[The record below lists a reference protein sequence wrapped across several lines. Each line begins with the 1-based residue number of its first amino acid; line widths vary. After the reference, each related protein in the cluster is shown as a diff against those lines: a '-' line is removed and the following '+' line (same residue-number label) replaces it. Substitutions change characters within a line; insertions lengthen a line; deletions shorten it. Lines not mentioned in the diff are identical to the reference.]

1 MRYIFKILVFSG
13 NTEISNLY
21 ISEAFNEIGEEKESY
36 DEWYREIRV
45 LEDYCDLEVD
55 VITNIAADF
64 DELLP
69 TADGI
74 VYFLNPLEVGEFELF
89 KMLLPDIFLVKR
101 DIPTVIIFY
110 DQNGVL
116 PMSVNDLLETIWVN
130 YPSLE
135 AFVNLNPRNFHQALQ
150 ALCLAMI
157 NGDSPLN
164 IENAW
169 MRFPIFIQMANIYYD
184 NKNYYYAAQAVKK
197 AALIADIYNKE
208 EYFILSEQA
217 AYLYSKL
224 NLYLEASKI
233 LERVDRKKSL
243 NYKKLYAEAMITD
256 GNRLFNKGKYE
267 KAARIYEKAAQWSS
281 IELRDEK
288 IIHETFRLS
297 INSWISA
304 CRVENAFRIL
314 ESLPHKEILTILK
327 EISEKIRDEADFLV
341 SINDYESAREQLYRA
356 IDKYQREGLSE
367 EVEKLTEK
375 LSDILIRLLK
385 EQVNQN
391 KIYAAKQTYDE
402 IENMWESYKV
412 QKKNLDSIL
421 ERLITLF
428 LKEYNFGI
436 STILISKLSSL
447 KLKKKV
453 TKLSSIA
460 EDEYKVSKK
469 KEIEEN
475 LKKGVDLLGEFVEA
489 ELNIIVD
496 MNSQKIEGANK
507 LIELNEHLNAA
518 NILKNQAIYLKM
530 IGKEDIG
537 YQILTKSLD
546 VLLRAKIFEDFF
558 VLYEDLTEDMKKR
571 YLTGVYPLYILKLK
585 EIKKQETHKR
595 NESIFENSNRIFRNQ
610 LLYDESKQ
618 ISLLFIKIIKKEA
631 LRVLESEENL
641 SGINQAT
648 ILIKKIKNIISKYLD
663 KEEQLK
669 INLDEIYKKIVEI
682 YIDLDDLHNAHVYN
696 DRIESKEFKTE
707 MHKKIA
713 ELEAE
718 KSGRESMEAEKK
730 KEAEI
735 LKERLPIVK
744 TKGQEAL
751 LDQEK
756 QLKERKAF
764 KRVYFNDA
772 LNFLKN
778 IEYDKAV
785 EIYRN
790 NIFRHFKNKKYNLGG
805 VSLVIASL
813 ILMKQNKTQEIIK
826 LFNET
831 KKELSNLWKLI
842 SESFPIKLIEYIIE
856 LEKLKDKPKLKEAIS
871 YIENLPL
878 FEEELK
884 FLYDYLG
891 KDYKKK
897 VKREKTIE
905 QVAETEEVKRKIKK
919 LANSI
924 QKEKSDIAKRKL
936 MKNQYWRLALE
947 DISNKKYLN
956 ASISYLD
963 TIPKLIEKKFYKQA
977 AISLILGSIILIKE
991 NVQTAKKTF
1000 EKYLKGLGPY
1010 IETLPEVEIMNYLY
1024 LAIES
1029 EENKIFQ
1036 FTLNLLIEKLVLFEP
1051 EITVLKSLL
1060 GEEIYEEEVKG
1071 VLSRKE
1077 YGELSK
1083 LLIELDQRFAKIKSK
1098 TVDIRREKS
1107 DFYNKRK
1114 AMRKRYYF
1122 DVLGL
1127 LEIKEFKKAGKK
1139 YFDLA
1144 IKISKRQD
1152 YNTSSLL
1159 ILLHGLS
1166 LLKAGESIQLIR
1178 DNVNNFLNSLGIN
1191 RKLVEDTLYILL
1203 ILFLIDVKSYKMDKF
1218 LPKINEM
1225 LEILPLFEEEKEL
1238 ILIETES

>member
-1 MRYIFKILVFSG
+1 MRYIFKILIFSG
-13 NTEISNLY
+13 NPEISNLY

-36 DEWYREIRV
+36 NEWYREIKV

-55 VITNIAADF
+55 VITNITADF

-74 VYFLNPLEVGEFELF
+74 IYFLNPLEIGEFELF
-89 KMLLPDIFLVKR
+89 KMLLPEIFSVKR

-110 DQNGVL
+110 DQNGIL
-116 PMSVNDLLETIWVN
+116 PMSVNELLETIWVN
-130 YPSLE
+130 YLSLE
-135 AFVNLNPRNFHQALQ
+135 AFVNLKPKNFHQALQ

-208 EYFILSEQA
+208 DYFILSEQA

-233 LERVDRKKSL
+233 LEKVDRRKSI

-267 KAARIYEKAAQWSS
+267 EAAKIYEKAAQWSS
-281 IELRDEK
+281 IELQDDK
-288 IIHETFRLS
+288 IIHEAFRLS

-314 ESLPHKEILTILK
+314 ESLSHKEMLTILK
-327 EISEKIRDEADFLV
+327 EISKKIRDEGDFLV
-341 SINDYESAREQLYRA
+341 NVNDFESAREQLYRA

-367 EVEKLTEK
+367 EIEKLTEK

-385 EQVNQN
+385 QQVNQN
-391 KIYAAKQTYDE
+391 EIYAAKQTYDE
-402 IENMWESYKV
+402 IENLYESYNV
-412 QKKNLDSIL
+412 EKKNLDSIL
-421 ERLITLF
+421 EKLITLF

-447 KLKKKV
+447 KLKKNL

-475 LKKGVDLLGEFVEA
+475 LKKGVDLLGEFIEA

-496 MNSQKIEGANK
+496 MNSQKIKEANK

-518 NILKNQAIYLKM
+518 NILKNQANYLKM

-537 YQILTKSLD
+537 DQILTKSLD
-546 VLLRAKIFEDFF
+546 ILLRAKIFEDFF
-558 VLYEDLTEDMKKR
+558 VLYEHLTEDMKKK

-585 EIKKQETHKR
+585 EIKKQETYKR

-610 LLYDESKQ
+610 MLYDESKQ

-631 LRVLESEENL
+631 LNVVEREENL
-641 SGINQAT
+641 SGINQA
-648 ILIKKIKNIISKYLD
+648 IELDKKIRNIASAYLE
-663 KEEQLK
+663 KEERLK
-669 INLDEIYKKIVEI
+669 INLDDVYKKIAEI
-682 YIDLDDLHNAHVYN
+682 YIVLDDLHQANIYN
-696 DRIESKEFKTE
+696 DKIEDKIYKAEIHKRI
-707 MHKKIA
+707 A
-713 ELEAE
+713 NLEAE
-718 KSGRESMEAEKK
+718 KSGFESKKAEEKK
-730 KEAEI
+730 KAEI
-735 LKERLPIVK
+735 LKERLSIIK
-744 TKGQEAL
+744 SKAQGAL
-751 LDQEK
+751 MDREK
-756 QLKERKAF
+756 EFRERKGL
-764 KRVYFNDA
+764 KRVYFEEA
-772 LNFLKN
+772 LNFIKN
-778 IEYDKAV
+778 QEIDKAL

-790 NIFRHFKNKKYNLGG
+790 NIVTFNKRKKYNLAG
-805 VSLVIASL
+805 VSLVLASL
-813 ILMKQNKTQEIIK
+813 ILMKQNKTQEITK
-826 LFNET
+826 LLNET

-856 LEKLKDKPKLKEAIS
+856 LEKLKDEPKLKEAIS

-878 FEEELK
+878 FEEELEY
-884 FLYDYLG
+884 LYDYLG
-891 KDYKKK
+891 KDYKKE
-897 VKREKTIE
+897 VIREKSIE
-905 QVAETEEVKRKIKK
+905 QVEEKFKI
-919 LANSI
+919 
-924 QKEKSDIAKRKL
+924 
-936 MKNQYWRLALE
+936 
-947 DISNKKYLN
+947 
-956 ASISYLD
+956 
-963 TIPKLIEKKFYKQA
+963 
-977 AISLILGSIILIKE
+977 
-991 NVQTAKKTF
+991 
-1000 EKYLKGLGPY
+1000 
-1010 IETLPEVEIMNYLY
+1010 EI
-1024 LAIES
+1024 
-1029 EENKIFQ
+1029 
-1036 FTLNLLIEKLVLFEP
+1036 
-1051 EITVLKSLL
+1051 
-1060 GEEIYEEEVKG
+1060 
-1071 VLSRKE
+1071 
-1077 YGELSK
+1077 
-1083 LLIELDQRFAKIKSK
+1083 DQRFAKIKSK

-1107 DFYNKRK
+1107 DFYIKRK
-1114 AMRKRYYF
+1114 AMRKRYYL
-1122 DVLGL
+1122 DVLSL
-1127 LEIKEFKKAGKK
+1127 LEIKEFKKAGKT

-1144 IKISKRQD
+1144 ITISKRQD

-1191 RKLVEDTLYILL
+1191 RKLVEDTFYILL
-1203 ILFLIDVKSYKMDKF
+1203 ILFLLDVKLYKMERF

-1238 ILIETES
+1238 ISLKTES

>member
-1 MRYIFKILVFSG
+1 MRYIFKILIFSG
-13 NTEISNLY
+13 NPEISNLY

-36 DEWYREIRV
+36 NEWYREIRV

-89 KMLLPDIFLVKR
+89 KMLLPDIFSVKR

-130 YPSLE
+130 YLSLE

-208 EYFILSEQA
+208 EYFILSERA

-224 NLYLEASKI
+224 NLYLEASII
-233 LERVDRKKSL
+233 LERVDRKKSI

-281 IELRDEK
+281 IELRDYK
-288 IIHETFRLS
+288 IIHEAFRLS

-314 ESLPHKEILTILK
+314 ESLSHKEILTILK
-327 EISEKIRDEADFLV
+327 EISDKIRDEGDFLV

-367 EVEKLTEK
+367 EIEKLTEK

-391 KIYAAKQTYDE
+391 EIYTAKQTYDE
-402 IENMWESYKV
+402 IENMWESYNV

-421 ERLITLF
+421 EKLITLF

-475 LKKGVDLLGEFVEA
+475 LKKGVDLLGEFIEA
-489 ELNIIVD
+489 ELNIIVG
-496 MNSQKIEGANK
+496 MNSQKIEEANK

-518 NILKNQAIYLKM
+518 NILKNQAYYLKM

-537 YQILTKSLD
+537 DQILTKSLD
-546 VLLRAKIFEDFF
+546 VLLDAKIFEDFF
-558 VLYEDLTEDMKKR
+558 VLYEDLTKDMKKK
-571 YLTGVYPLYILKLK
+571 YLTRVYPVYILKLK
-585 EIKKQETHKR
+585 EIKRQDTYKR

-610 LLYDESKQ
+610 MLYDESKQ

-631 LRVLESEENL
+631 LRVVDREENL
-641 SGINQAT
+641 SGINQA
-648 ILIKKIKNIISKYLD
+648 IELDKKIRNIASAYLE
-663 KEEQLK
+663 KEERLK
-669 INLDEIYKKIVEI
+669 INLDDVYKKIAEI
-682 YIDLDDLHNAHVYN
+682 YIDLDDLHQANIYN
-696 DRIESKEFKTE
+696 DKIEDKIYKAEIHKRIAK
-707 MHKKIA
+707 
-713 ELEAE
+713 LEAE
-718 KSGRESMEAEKK
+718 KSGFESKKAEEKK
-730 KEAEI
+730 KAEI
-735 LKERLPIVK
+735 LKERLSIIK
-744 TKGQEAL
+744 SKAQEAL
-751 LDQEK
+751 LDREK
-756 QLKERKAF
+756 EFKERKGL
-764 KRVYFNDA
+764 KRVYFEEA

-778 IEYDKAV
+778 QEFDKAR

-790 NIFRHFKNKKYNLGG
+790 NIVRFNKVKKYNLAG
-805 VSLVIASL
+805 VSIVLVSL
-813 ILMKQNKTQEIIK
+813 ILMKQGKTDRISTI
-826 LFNET
+826 LNET
-831 KKELSNLWKLI
+831 KKELSSLGKLI
-842 SESFPIKLIEYIIE
+842 SESFPVKLIEYIIE
-856 LEKLKDKPKLKEAIS
+856 LEKLKDEPKLKKAIS

-878 FEEELK
+878 FEEELE

-891 KDYKKK
+891 KDYKKE
-897 VKREKTIE
+897 VKREKSIE
-905 QVAETEEVKRKIKK
+905 QVEDLKFKI
-919 LANSI
+919 
-924 QKEKSDIAKRKL
+924 
-936 MKNQYWRLALE
+936 
-947 DISNKKYLN
+947 
-956 ASISYLD
+956 
-963 TIPKLIEKKFYKQA
+963 
-977 AISLILGSIILIKE
+977 
-991 NVQTAKKTF
+991 
-1000 EKYLKGLGPY
+1000 
-1010 IETLPEVEIMNYLY
+1010 EI
-1024 LAIES
+1024 
-1029 EENKIFQ
+1029 
-1036 FTLNLLIEKLVLFEP
+1036 
-1051 EITVLKSLL
+1051 
-1060 GEEIYEEEVKG
+1060 
-1071 VLSRKE
+1071 
-1077 YGELSK
+1077 
-1083 LLIELDQRFAKIKSK
+1083 DQRFAKIKSK

-1144 IKISKRQD
+1144 ITISKRQD

-1166 LLKAGESIQLIR
+1166 LLKAGESIQLIK
-1178 DNVNNFLNSLGIN
+1178 DNMNNFLNSLGIN
-1191 RKLVEDTLYILL
+1191 RKLVEDTFYILL
-1203 ILFLIDVKSYKMDKF
+1203 ILFLIDVKLYKMDKF

-1225 LEILPLFEEEKEL
+1225 LDILPLFEEEKEL
-1238 ILIETES
+1238 ISLKIES